1 MYVNSSA
8 CLLNEVTNPGQNESQ
23 EPTTLCDRVD
33 REGDT
38 EVSIVARMNSMTGG
52 GGGRRK
58 RPNDWPEP

>member
-1 MYVNSSA
+1 MKAKS
-8 CLLNEVTNPGQNESQ
+8 CLHSV
-23 EPTTLCDRVD
+23 DRVD

-38 EVSIVARMNSMTGG
+38 EVSIVARMNSMTGE